1 MTKHARPEIFVP
13 MVKTLADQTRVPV
26 AMILDHGRDWE
37 KITWAYRMGFSSVM
51 IDASAYGFEENVA
64 RTRKVVVFNSCRDRA
79 KSCLLKNPDMD
90 YMSLMMEVEGACR
103 GAVKHFISLTGSA
116 GRGGDFAP
124 TYSFCHDISKIE
136 TGAGE

>member
-13 MVKTLADQTRVPV
+13 MVKTLADQT
-26 AMILDHGRDWE
+26 
-37 KITWAYRMGFSSVM
+37 
-51 IDASAYGFEENVA
+51 
-64 RTRKVVVFNSCRDRA
+64 CR
-79 KSCLLKNPDMD
+79 
-90 YMSLMMEVEGACR
+90 E
-103 GAVKHFISLTGSA
+103 AVKHFISLTGSA